1 MAIKRLTL
9 IAATVQTIERERD
22 GETFLATV
30 LTVNKLSNLALIGIS
45 FDWRTHTKIHT
56 HTITHEYTMNLIN
69 LLLCAIKTSLSY
81 YRPGIMRGLL
91 SSFAALVGKRQCAL
105 DINRYF
111 SHNCSSEGRI
121 GKERK
126 GEREGEGNV
135 PKESTSQKLP
145 RDKGHGTRDTG
156 HGTRGRHTPRL
167 CLQCSCCCCH
177 FKLPIIDEFAK
188 IQTDSQTGAGKRE
201 RGAVCGVQFSLSG
214 SQCSARRS
222 CPEIACSLASLALSC
237 PMPVNILL
245 VGFLGRAQAPAR

>member
-91 SSFAALVGKRQCAL
+91 SSFAALVGKMQCAL

-126 GEREGEGNV
+126 GERGRERETCQ
-135 PKESTSQKLP
+135 KSQRVKSYP
-145 RDKGHGTRDTG
+145 GTRDAG

-167 CLQCSCCCCH
+167 CLLCLQCSCCCCCH

-188 IQTDSQTGAGKRE
+188 IQTDSQTGAGKK
-201 RGAVCGVQFSLSG
+201 GAGCGVRCAVQLKRLTVLG
-214 SQCSARRS
+214 EEVLPRNRLL
-222 CPEIACSLASLALSC
+222 ACSLALSC

-245 VGFLGRAQAPAR
+245 VCFLGWAQATAR